1 MTGVEKRILLVSK
14 DSLLSLEID
23 KLLGINAGIEYVLD
37 TIYPFEKALDSIN
50 KTDYSLVIIDLP
62 EGNKCIEAVENIC
75 DLAAG
80 LPLIVLTHSGF
91 RNAALALEKGADYVV
106 SKSTM
111 DGELFSQK
119 VLSAIDRKR
128 IENELKLK
136 DNILQ
141 AVNYAAEVFLAQSN
155 WESWIVEVLARLG
168 QASQSDRVYVF
179 RNIKNSNNVF
189 STTLHAEWAV
199 PGIQNISEYSDE
211 FNSEKAN
218 AGFNRWGK
226 LFNDGQIIQGNLKD
240 LPPTVQQ
247 FLVKTGVKS
256 LIAVP
261 IFIDHTWWGFIGF
274 DNCRQEKEWT
284 VDEIDALKTAA
295 KIFGAAISRQA
306 AEEELTHL
314 ATHDFL
320 TGLPN
325 RMLFEDRFDQSVA
338 RAERS
343 GEKIAVISIDM
354 NKFKAVNDSYGHP
367 VGDKVLAETARRLGS
382 ALRSSDT
389 CARIGGDEFGVIA
402 ENIRNKGD
410 AMRVME
416 KLTSALKDPV
426 LEADLEIRISASMGA
441 ALYPDNGKSLEDLM
455 RLADRTL
462 YQVKE
467 KQASFKIFKDE
478 QYSWL
483 KE

>member
-1 MTGVEKRILLVSK
+1 MTGVEKRILLVSR

-23 KLLGINAGIEYVLD
+23 KLLGFNAGIEYELD

-50 KTDYSLVIIDLP
+50 KTEYSLVIIDLP

-75 DLAAG
+75 SLAAG

-91 RNAALALEKGADYVV
+91 RNAALALKKGADYVV

-111 DGELFSQK
+111 DGELFSQNI
-119 VLSAIDRKR
+119 LSAIDRKK

-141 AVNYAAEVFLAQSN
+141 AVNYAAEIFLAQSN

-179 RNIKNSNNVF
+179 RNNKNTTNDF
-189 STTLHAEWAV
+189 SSVLHAEWAI
-199 PGIQNISEYSDE
+199 PGIQNISEYSNIFD
-211 FNSEKAN
+211 SEKMN
-218 AGFNRWGK
+218 SGINRWGK
-226 LFNDGQIIQGNLKD
+226 LFNDGQIIQGNIKD
-240 LPPTVQQ
+240 LPQTEQQ
-247 FLVKTGVKS
+247 FLTKTGVKS

-261 IFIDHTWWGFIGF
+261 IHIDHKWWGFIGF
-274 DNCRQEKEWT
+274 DNCKQEKEWT

-295 KIFGAAISRQA
+295 RIFGAAISRQA
-306 AEEELTHL
+306 AEEELTYL

-325 RMLFEDRFDQSVA
+325 RMLFEDRFNQSVA
-338 RAERS
+338 RADRS
-343 GEKIAVISIDM
+343 GEKIAIVSIDM
-354 NKFKAVNDSYGHP
+354 NKFKSVNDSYGHP
-367 VGDKVLAETARRLGS
+367 VGDKVLVEAARRFGS

-389 CARIGGDEFGVIA
+389 CARIGGDEFGVIT
-402 ENIRNKGD
+402 ENVRNKGD

-416 KLTSALKDPV
+416 KLTAAMRDPV
-426 LEADLEIRISASMGA
+426 FEGNKEIWISASMGA
-441 ALYPDNGKSLEDLM
+441 AIYPDNGKILEDLM
-455 RLADRTL
+455 RLADKAL

-467 KQASFKIFKDE
+467 KQTSFKIYKDE
-478 QYSWL
+478 QYTLL

>member
-1 MTGVEKRILLVSK
+1 MTGVEKRILLVSR
-14 DSLLSLEID
+14 DSLLSLEIE
-23 KLLGINAGIEYVLD
+23 KLLGINAGIEYHLD
-37 TIYPFEKALDSIN
+37 TVYPIEKALNSIN
-50 KTDYSLVIIDLP
+50 KTDYSLVMIDLP
-62 EGNKCIEAVENIC
+62 EGDKCIEAVENIC

-91 RNAALALEKGADYVV
+91 RNAALALKKGADYVI

-179 RNIKNSNNVF
+179 RNTQNTKNVF
-189 STTLHAEWAV
+189 SYVLHAEWAV
-199 PGIQNISEYSDE
+199 PGIQNITEFSNIFDSENKFS
-211 FNSEKAN
+211 
-218 AGFNRWGK
+218 GFNRWREF
-226 LFNDGQIIQGNLKD
+226 FNEGQIICGNLKD
-240 LPPTVQQ
+240 LPPVEQQ
-247 FLVKTGVKS
+247 SLIKTGVKS

-261 IFIDHTWWGFIGF
+261 IFIDHTWWGYIGF
-274 DNCRQEKEWT
+274 DNCKQEKEWT
-284 VDEIDALKTAA
+284 IDEIDALKTAA
-295 KIFGAAISRQA
+295 KIFGAAISRQS

-325 RMLFEDRFDQSVA
+325 RMLFEDRFNQSVA
-338 RAERS
+338 RALRS
-343 GEKIAVISIDM
+343 GEKIAVVSIDL
-354 NKFKAVNDSYGHP
+354 NKFKAVNDTYGHP
-367 VGDKVLAETARRLGS
+367 VGDKVLIEAARRLGE

-389 CARIGGDEFGVIA
+389 CARIGGDEFGVIT

-410 AMRVME
+410 VMRVME

-426 LEADLEIRISASMGA
+426 VEGNKEIWISASMGA
-441 ALYPDNGKSLEDLM
+441 ALYPDNGKALEDLM
-455 RLADRTL
+455 RLADKAL

-467 KQASFKIFKDE
+467 KQTSFKIYKDE

>member
-1 MTGVEKRILLVSK
+1 MTGVEKRILLVSR

-23 KLLGINAGIEYVLD
+23 KFLGFNAGIEYELD
-37 TIYPFEKALDSIN
+37 TVYPFEKALDPIN
-50 KTDYSLVIIDLP
+50 KTGYSLVIIDLP
-62 EGNKCIEAVENIC
+62 EGDKCIEAVEKIC
-75 DLAAG
+75 KMAAG

-91 RNAALALEKGADYVV
+91 RNAALALKKGADYVV

-128 IENELKLK
+128 IENDLRLK

-179 RNIKNSNNVF
+179 RKVQSSKNFF
-189 STTLHAEWAV
+189 SSVLHSEWAV
-199 PGIQNISEYSDE
+199 PGIQNISEFSNIFD
-211 FNSEKAN
+211 SEKTN
-218 AGFNRWGK
+218 SGFNRWGE
-226 LFNDGQIIQGNLKD
+226 LFGDGQVIRGNLKE
-240 LPPTVQQ
+240 LPPVEQQ
-247 FLVKTGVKS
+247 FLLKTGVKS

-306 AEEELTHL
+306 AEEELTFL
-314 ATHDFL
+314 ATHDYL

-325 RMLFEDRFDQSVA
+325 RMLFEDRFNQSVA
-338 RAERS
+338 RALRS
-343 GEKIAVISIDM
+343 GEKISVVSIDL
-354 NKFKAVNDSYGHP
+354 NKFKSVNDSYGHP
-367 VGDKVLAETARRLGS
+367 AGDKVLVEVANRLRVRYPKQRYLCKDRR
-382 ALRSSDT
+382 R
-389 CARIGGDEFGVIA
+389 
-402 ENIRNKGD
+402 
-410 AMRVME
+410 
-416 KLTSALKDPV
+416 
-426 LEADLEIRISASMGA
+426 
-441 ALYPDNGKSLEDLM
+441 
-455 RLADRTL
+455 
-462 YQVKE
+462 
-467 KQASFKIFKDE
+467 
-478 QYSWL
+478 
-483 KE
+483 